1 MLLDKIFSEVADVY
15 YLDIRLIYLLAF
27 VSLQII
33 YYVVQFINMTRKCIN
48 TSTTVVA

>member
-15 YLDIRLIYLLAF
+15 HIDVRLIYLLAL

-33 YYVVQFINMTRKCIN
+33 YVVQFINMTRKCIN
-48 TSTTVVA
+48 TSTTVIA